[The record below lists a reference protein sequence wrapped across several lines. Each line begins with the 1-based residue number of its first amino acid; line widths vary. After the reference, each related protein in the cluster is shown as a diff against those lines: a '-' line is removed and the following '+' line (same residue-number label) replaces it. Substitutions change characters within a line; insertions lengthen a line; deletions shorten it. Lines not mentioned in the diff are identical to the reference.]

1 MRIGLDAMGGD
12 RGTAEVVAG
21 ALAAAEK
28 LNGDDTV
35 VLVGD
40 REQIE
45 AALGKA
51 NGQQDHIEV
60 VHAPDAI
67 PMDAAPV
74 ETLRSMPDSS
84 IAVMAKLQKQG
95 ELDAGISAGNTGACV
110 AAAQMHLRR
119 LQGVHR
125 PGIAVLCPTFAGPVM
140 ICDVGANV
148 QCRPQHL
155 HQYGVMSSLYLET
168 LYDVDKPRV
177 GLLSIGEEES
187 KGNELTKQAGQLMR
201 ADTYLNFIGNVE
213 SRDFLKGGMDVM
225 VCDGFVGNVVLK
237 LVEGVSEAL
246 LPGVLKM
253 VAKAMPDRAA
263 DVMQVASDIKSK
275 FDYNSYGGTPLLGVA
290 GIWIICHG
298 VTGSRGFMN
307 AVLGAKGFRAHAVN
321 QRIVEHLG
329 SS

>member
-12 RGTAEVVAG
+12 RGCAEVVAG
-21 ALAAAEK
+21 ALLAAER

-40 REQIE
+40 REQIQ
-45 AALGKA
+45 AAMKDA
-51 NGQQDHIEV
+51 NGEQDHIDV
-60 VHAPDAI
+60 VHASQAI
-67 PMDAAPV
+67 PMDASPV
-74 ETLRSMPDSS
+74 EALRSMPDSS
-84 IAVMAKLQKQG
+84 IAIMAKLQKQG

-119 LQGVHR
+119 LPGVHR
-125 PGIAVLCPTFAGPVM
+125 PGIGVLCPTFAGPVM
-140 ICDVGANV
+140 ICDAGANV

-168 LYDVDKPRV
+168 LYDIDKPRV

-187 KGNELTKQAGQLMR
+187 KGNDLVRQAGQLMKN
-201 ADTYLNFIGNVE
+201 DSYLNFIGNVE

-253 VAKAMPDRAA
+253 MAKAMPDRAM
-263 DVMQVASDIKSK
+263 DVMGVANDIKDK

-307 AVLGAKGFRAHAVN
+307 AVLGAKGFRANDVN
-321 QRIVEHLG
+321 QRITEHLG
-329 SS
+329 ES

>member
-12 RGTAEVVAG
+12 RGPAEVVAG
-21 ALAAAEK
+21 ALLAAEK
-28 LNGDDTV
+28 LDEGDTI

-40 REQIE
+40 REQVD
-45 AALGKA
+45 AALQDA
-51 NGQQDHIEV
+51 NGVQDHIEV
-60 VHAPDAI
+60 VHASEAI
-67 PMDAAPV
+67 PMDASPV
-74 ETLRSMPDSS
+74 ETLRAMPDSS

-119 LQGVHR
+119 LKGVHR
-125 PGIAVLCPTFAGPVM
+125 PGIAVLCPTFAGPVV
-140 ICDVGANV
+140 ICDAGANV

-168 LYDVDKPRV
+168 LYDVEKPRV
-177 GLLSIGEEES
+177 GLLSIGEEET
-187 KGNELTKQAGQLMR
+187 KGNDLVRQAGQLMKN
-201 ADTYLNFIGNVE
+201 DSYLNFIGNVE

-246 LPGVLKM
+246 LPGVLKLM
-253 VAKAMPDRAA
+253 AKAMPDRTMQI
-263 DVMQVASDIKSK
+263 MQVAGDIKEK

-307 AVLGAKGFRAHAVN
+307 AVLGAKGFRAHDVN
-321 QRIVEHLG
+321 QRITEHLG
-329 SS
+329 ES